1 MKATIFILT
10 TTAFFISGVSSAIS
24 GPCTAEIDSVAK
36 RLSAKDAGSGP
47 TVGAASRAQGQTGA
61 SGQHPPTAVM
71 GQETQGKAASP
82 EDVRRQIQ
90 GQPTAAQQ
98 GAIGTPAGASTID
111 EAEKALQRARD
122 FEARGKEQECMET
135 VRQAEQLIGKP
146 Q

>member
-71 GQETQGKAASP
+71 GQET
-82 EDVRRQIQ
+82 
-90 GQPTAAQQ
+90 
-98 GAIGTPAGASTID
+98 
-111 EAEKALQRARD
+111 
-122 FEARGKEQECMET
+122 
-135 VRQAEQLIGKP
+135 
-146 Q
+146 